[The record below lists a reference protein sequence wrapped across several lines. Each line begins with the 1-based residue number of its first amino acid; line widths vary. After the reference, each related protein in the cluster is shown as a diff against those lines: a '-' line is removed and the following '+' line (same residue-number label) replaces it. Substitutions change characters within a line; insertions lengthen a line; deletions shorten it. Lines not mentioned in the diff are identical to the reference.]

1 MSLSSAPSTRETA
14 DWPSSPDARYNVGS
28 MNAPDDPVPLAAGFA
43 PPDIQAWR
51 ALVAKI
57 VPGGEEAL
65 VRRTHDGIA
74 VRPLY
79 RRIDAP
85 DDDTR
90 PGAPPFAR
98 GATPDGPVH
107 RPWRVC
113 QRVAHPDP
121 LEAGREI
128 REEIAGGSDAIL
140 LGSDEHMALGAD
152 RLSGTALYDVEDV
165 AALLDGVPLDKAT
178 LVLDAGWRFGA
189 VAALLL
195 AWAERRGLA
204 PERVPFEMQGD
215 PLGAAARGIA
225 IDLDAAQARAV
236 EITCWLDGR
245 GAVGPALLAD
255 GAPYHGGGASAAHE
269 LGCALATATA
279 YLRALDAAGLPPE
292 RAAPRIGFRLAI
304 DTDVLA
310 GIAKLRAM
318 RRLWHR
324 VTEAC
329 GATARDMRLAAITA
343 ERMISRRDPRT
354 NVLRGTVACFAA
366 AVGGADTITVLPLDH
381 ALGLPTP
388 EARRLARTTQLVL
401 REESHLH
408 RVIDPAGGSGAVEA
422 ATLALAREG
431 WSVFQ
436 LVESGGGMGQMLT
449 RGSIQEWIAN
459 TWDERERHIRRCE
472 VGLVGISVFP
482 EPEAASVSPA
492 TVDTA
497 PLIRSA
503 RERIASSFDTR
514 GVALDTVLALARE
527 GRAPVFRGPTA
538 TYTPVVQHRLAEPFE
553 SLCDRS
559 AAIAERTGETAVVVV
574 VRLRSAAREAE
585 RAAWVR
591 HAFAAGGIAT
601 REVTAEAT
609 EWASA
614 QGRVAVLV
622 GDAAPKAAEGVVAGL
637 LAAGALEVWWAG
649 KAEPLDPGLASIG
662 VARVL
667 RPGDDLASPL
677 ESVLTAYEERASAGG
692 FR

>member
-1 MSLSSAPSTRETA
+1 
-14 DWPSSPDARYNVGS
+14 
-28 MNAPDDPVPLAAGFA
+28 MNAPDDPRPLAAGF
-43 PPDIQAWR
+43 PLPDITAWR
-51 ALVAKI
+51 ALVARI

-79 RRIDAP
+79 GRSDAP
-85 DDDTR
+85 LDEAR

-98 GATPDGPVH
+98 GARADGPTY

-121 LEAGREI
+121 KEAGRAI
-128 REEIAGGSDAIL
+128 REEIEGGSDAIL

-152 RLSGTALYDVEDV
+152 RLGGTALYDVEDV
-165 AALLDGVPLDKAT
+165 ATLLDGVPLDSTT
-178 LVLDAGWRFGA
+178 LILDAGWRFGA

-204 PERVPFEMQGD
+204 PERLPFEMQGD

-329 GATARDMRLAAITA
+329 GASARGMRLAAITA
-343 ERMISRRDPRT
+343 ERMIARRDPRT
-354 NVLRGTVACFAA
+354 NVLRGTVACLAA

-388 EARRLARTTQLVL
+388 ETRRLARTTQLVL

-408 RVIDPAGGSGAVEA
+408 RVIDPAGGGGAVEA
-422 ATLALAREG
+422 TTLALAREA

-436 LVESGGGMGQMLT
+436 LIESGGGMGQMLT

-459 TWDERERHIRRCE
+459 TWDERLRLIRRCE
-472 VGLVGISVFP
+472 VGLVGVSVFP
-482 EPEAASVSPA
+482 EPEAAPVFPA

-497 PLIRSA
+497 PLIRRI
-503 RERIASSFDTR
+503 RERVATSFDTR

-538 TYTPVVQHRLAEPFE
+538 TYTPVVQHRLGEPFE
-553 SLCDRS
+553 ALCDRS
-559 AAIAERTGETAVVVV
+559 DALAERTGQMPLVVV
-574 VRLRSAAREAE
+574 VRLGSAAGDTE
-585 RAAWVR
+585 RAAWAR
-591 HAFAAGGIAT
+591 NAFAAGGIAT
-601 REVTAEAT
+601 REVTAETAT
-609 EWASA
+609 AA
-614 QGRVAVLV
+614 LVRGRIAVLA
-622 GDAAPKAAEGVVAGL
+622 GDAAAPGAAEGIVAGL
-637 LAAGALEVWWAG
+637 LAAGALKVWWAG
-649 KAEPLDPGLASIG
+649 SAEPLDPGLARAGIE
-662 VARVL
+662 RTF
-667 RPGDDLASPL
+667 RTGDDLVEAL
-677 ESVLTAYEERASAGG
+677 AAVLAACEERPPAGG
-692 FR
+692 AG